1 VINSLLIQ
9 EAVMAQVKGRKMAER
24 IIAAIEE
31 NKAWLSEIDGA
42 VGDGD
47 HGINMAKGLSQVK
60 AKLDTVPD
68 NTSEALNFVG
78 MSLMNNIGG
87 AMGPIYGTFFMRM
100 AKPIKGKE
108 EVEKQDLLSML
119 KGALEGVKQRG
130 KAEPGDKT
138 LVDTLNAA
146 HQEYAKALDQGCDFS
161 DAVDTMIKSAKEGME
176 ATEDM
181 VAKKGRSS
189 RLGERSRGT
198 IDAGAASC
206 YLILKAIG
214 DSLKGSL

>member
-1 VINSLLIQ
+1 
-9 EAVMAQVKGRKMAER
+9 MAQVHGRKLAER

-47 HGINMAKGLSQVK
+47 HGINMSKGLSQVK
-60 AKLDTVPD
+60 EKLDTVPD

-78 MSLMNNIGG
+78 MSLMTNIGG

-100 AKPIKGKE
+100 SKALKGKAK
-108 EVEKQDLLSML
+108 VEKEDLRAMLS
-119 KGALEGVKQRG
+119 GALEGVKQRG
-130 KAEPGDKT
+130 KAEVGDKT
-138 LVDTLNAA
+138 LIDTLDAA
-146 HQEYAKALDQGCDFS
+146 LGSVVRALEQGKEFDR
-161 DAVDTMIKSAKEGME
+161 AVEDMIEGAREGME
-176 ATEDM
+176 ATKEM

-214 DSLKGSL
+214 ESLLGK